1 MRKAVFVISI
11 IFNILVLLSWLLT
24 IWLSPNGRLGRLEEN
39 LKIGYFA
46 ADSVLFIVPKGITVE
61 DASPWGLSAIGQF
74 EPHRFAIIVTSD
86 EAGLVNYNLPKD
98 SLSPS
103 GILLSADRYPSLRE

>member
-1 MRKAVFVISI
+1 MRKAIFVVSI
-11 IFNILVLLSWLLT
+11 TFNILVLTSWLLT
-24 IWLSPNGRLGRLEEN
+24 LWLSPNGQLGRLEQT

-74 EPHRFAIIVTSD
+74 EPYRFAIIVTSD
-86 EAGLVNYNLPKD
+86 EAGLVNYSLPKD
-98 SLSPS
+98 SLSSS
-103 GILLSADRYPSLRE
+103 GILLSADRYPSLRK